1 MSWQGVIDT
10 SIGAFDYNLVAGEI
24 GQIPDCAPQT
34 DAVAAIARLA
44 AGIGQWGP
52 SARARADSSRPGA
65 STPLPMTGWRPAS
78 AQSPGSP
85 ARK

>member
-34 DAVAAIARLA
+34 DAVEAIARLALA
-44 AGIGQWGP
+44 AGIGQGGP

-65 STPLPMTGWRPAS
+65 STPSPMTGW
-78 AQSPGSP
+78 
-85 ARK
+85 